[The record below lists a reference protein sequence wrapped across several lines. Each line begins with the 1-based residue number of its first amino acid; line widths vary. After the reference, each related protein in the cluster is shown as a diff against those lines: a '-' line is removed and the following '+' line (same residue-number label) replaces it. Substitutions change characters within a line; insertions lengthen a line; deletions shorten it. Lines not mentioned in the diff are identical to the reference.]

1 MGQRAHVV
9 PGAIELDSKRE
20 RPFGRSARDACH
32 AGAGSLVDSGT
43 LPTLDASRPRR
54 HEASRDGSVCDCGSG
69 PRSDLG
75 AGWLEKLQEKSVHQ
89 RPVLPAGVSGGGQRR
104 KSFVYVFIFVRR
116 SSSCV
121 ARLCTTSYFL
131 TGWSGTLGMRK
142 NRLRPR
148 GVSNGR

>member
-1 MGQRAHVV
+1 V

-43 LPTLDASRPRR
+43 LPTLDASRPGR

-75 AGWLEKLQEKSVHQ
+75 AGWLEKLQEKVCTKDQFFRQECQEGASGAK
-89 RPVLPAGVSGGGQRR
+89 VL
-104 KSFVYVFIFVRR
+104 
-116 SSSCV
+116 
-121 ARLCTTSYFL
+121 
-131 TGWSGTLGMRK
+131 
-142 NRLRPR
+142 
-148 GVSNGR
+148 